1 MDAMNDMAAGTGT
14 MGGVEENGEG
24 GSTLMQQA
32 QALLD
37 RFMHDPNDP
46 ASASDALLKAAALY
60 EREELVFRNKSS
72 DVFSRERESYPVWE

>member
-1 MDAMNDMAAGTGT
+1 MPQDFPATALRLLSKLAGLN
-14 MGGVEENGEG
+14 ENV
-24 GSTLMQQA
+24 L